1 MIVDYDLGVLDTL
14 RGVLPEEGFPVVLAN
29 NGVAA
34 LYLQRTLVSL
44 VIGDFMMRHISG
56 PG

>member
-14 RGVLPEEGFPVVLAN
+14 RGVLPEEGFAVVLAN